1 MKRTYKLSIFL
12 SLGSSLLF
20 ADVYRDRT
28 TFSPNDYLMRSLDS
42 HEDSV
47 FDDYKTVELGATLGV
62 GSDCGRI
69 DFESTLKASLR
80 NILDFKYFGDVGRNI
95 LASSPMLLTCYFS
108 PTWCAIL
115 KHSQISAQ
123 NLSQMRLNQCA
134 LVDKYTDSRIDDY
147 YEERQKCVRKS
158 IEKNG
163 GDLEQAMESC
173 RGNSLWN
180 VDLTNWAGKQ
190 FGETASEN
198 KLLESSAKWAGFQ
211 GQESDKS
218 LNLLKALVGDT
229 VLSKGTV
236 SVEYGPRQSA
246 LTPRLYLQSIEKST
260 YKELCGG
267 IMRRFDGA
275 PEGTNPDQL
284 VSEQELKALSP
295 NFNNRLLDRQTI
307 RALSVMPPKTRAE
320 ACKSLSD
327 TIAMTIFS
335 TDVNRSLDMLTTLSQ
350 NPNLPDS
357 RKKEIEQKRRAL
369 KDSIETTV
377 SLQRQKSTPLNN
389 ILSKIN
395 SDGERI
401 QNDLMRERFSQD
413 VNIESNQRVQD
424 VFMDCSD
431 GVMCD
436 GR

>member
-1 MKRTYKLSIFL
+1 MKWISKVTA
-12 SLGSSLLF
+12 F
-20 ADVYRDRT
+20 AFCMSGLVHAEVYRDKT
-28 TFSPNDYLMRSLDS
+28 SFSPNDYLNRSLDS
-42 HEDSV
+42 HKDSV
-47 FDDYKTVELGATLGV
+47 FDDYKTVDLGATIGV

-158 IEKNG
+158 IEANG
-163 GDLEQAMESC
+163 GDLEKAMESC

-198 KLLESSAKWAGFQ
+198 KLIESSAKWAGFE
-211 GQESDKS
+211 GQDSKQS

-229 VLSKGTV
+229 VLSKGV
-236 SVEYGPRQSA
+236 ISVEYGTRHSA
-246 LTPRLYLQSIEKST
+246 LTPRTYLQSIEKST
-260 YKELCGG
+260 YTQLCGG
-267 IMRRFDGA
+267 IMTRFESA
-275 PEGTNPDQL
+275 PEGTNPDKL
-284 VSEQELKALSP
+284 VSDEELKALSP
-295 NFNNRLLDRQTI
+295 NFTNRLLDRQTI
-307 RALSVMPPKTRAE
+307 RALSIMPPKARAE

-327 TIAMTIFS
+327 AIAMTIFS

-357 RKKEIEQKRRAL
+357 RKKEIEQKRQAL

-377 SLQRQKSTPLNN
+377 TLQRQRSTPLNTT
-389 ILSKIN
+389 LSKIN
-395 SDGERI
+395 SEGERI
-401 QNDLMRERFSQD
+401 QGNLMRERLTQD
-413 VNIESNQRVQD
+413 ANIESNQRVHD

-431 GVMCD
+431 ATMCD